1 MNLLE
6 QDLPWLTTEARQD
19 PDTAQQIIE
28 ALADRVQQLQ
38 RQSDELRAENVLLKR
53 SGAGA
58 AGQEQVQRLRTDLRD
73 LRSFAERHNLNS
85 DVVSLVSFTGQAMHI
100 PAPAPMEQTLA
111 LEVNEG
117 EEVRDLKPLF
127 MSAAT
132 RLDALL
138 VITSSFRLTL
148 VNGLSVP
155 MSEDMHWRDARPA
168 VALQR
173 GERVEATCAIN
184 EMLPPRSVLVV
195 TRGGWMRSMS
205 WALVENLALSGQP
218 LSPPNKGD
226 APAWIGA
233 CDEGDAL
240 LLTRNGRWTR
250 FPINSIDSAGVQ
262 AIALDADDDVAGAVV
277 IPPNAQSIYFIGAD
291 GAQLAIN
298 PAGLEAH
305 KRPGGKPQSLTRR
318 FIALAGFAA
327 RKTDAMLLLCNSGD
341 LIVESL
347 RALPIAPRPSEAQ
360 LLNVVN
366 QRLIAAVKMG
376 N

>member
-6 QDLPWLTTEARQD
+6 QDLPWLTTEARND

-28 ALADRVQQLQ
+28 ALAGRVQQLQ
-38 RQSDELRAENVLLKR
+38 QQSDELRAENVLLKR

-58 AGQEQVQRLRTDLRD
+58 ATHEQVQRLRTDLRD
-73 LRSFAERHNLNS
+73 LRAFAERHNLNS
-85 DVVSLVSFTGQAMHI
+85 DVVSIVSFTGHGLHI

-111 LEVNEG
+111 LSVNDD

-127 MSAAT
+127 MACAT
-132 RLDALL
+132 RLDSLL
-138 VITSSFRLTL
+138 AITSSFRLVL

-155 MSEDMHWRDARPA
+155 QSDAMHWRDAKPA

-173 GERVEATCAIN
+173 GERVEAMLAVN
-184 EMLPPRSVLVV
+184 EMMPPRTLLVV
-195 TRGGWMRSMS
+195 TRSGWVRPLS

-226 APAWIGA
+226 APVWIGA
-233 CDEGDAL
+233 CDEGDVL

-250 FPINSIDSAGVQ
+250 FPISSIDAAGVN
-262 AIALDADDDVAGAVV
+262 AIALDADDDVAGAVI
-277 IPPNAQSIYFIGAD
+277 IPTDAQAIYFIGAD
-291 GAQLAIN
+291 GAQIAISN
-298 PAGLEAH
+298 AGLEAH
-305 KRPGGKPQSLTRR
+305 KRPGGKSQALTRR

-327 RKTDAMLLLCNSGD
+327 RKTDAVLLLANSGD

-347 RALPIAPRPSEAQ
+347 RTLPIAVRPSEAQ
-360 LLNVVN
+360 TLNVVN
-366 QRLIAAVKMG
+366 QRLIAAVKI
-376 N
+376 